1 MLRGIVMTFTLKRI
15 ADGTAVVEGKLS
27 TCARSLRRALKR
39 WAKLGRP
46 SGAGFS
52 NISFRRI
59 VREQV
64 LAHTLKRDTFF
75 TTYGTT
81 KVVPYPKTCANR
93 SYSAA
98 CISVLLALVLLCP
111 ALPSQQ
117 QSDYVFHA
125 ESELV
130 LVNVTVK
137 DKSGRFV
144 PGLKPEDLTILE
156 DNKPQKIVSFDV
168 ENVDNVP
175 ALDVAQAKPLP
186 ERPSGPA
193 SPAASAT
200 DTPAQAAQFKDRR
213 LIVLFFDLSG
223 MEPDE
228 IDRAVTSAEHYVD
241 TQMLPADLVSIVSL
255 GSSLVVNQD
264 FTTDHALLKKQLDA
278 FSTGSGQGF
287 EEGTT
292 GTTEGTPD
300 TGQPFTADDTEYNI
314 FNTDRRLEA
323 LRSVAERLSH
333 VQQKKSLIYFSSGM
347 DRTGIENQS
356 ELRAAVN
363 AAVRSNLAIY
373 TMDMRGLQALVAG
386 GEAQNAS
393 LRGVSAYSGQA
404 TLNALN
410 SNFTTQETLVTLASD
425 TGGRAFLDSNDFS
438 KIFKG
443 VQQDTSTYY
452 LLGYHSTNKARDGR
466 YRRII
471 VKSSVPGVKV
481 DYRRGYYAPA
491 DYQHSTNDEKERQL
505 EEELASE
512 LPATDF
518 PLYLGVA
525 YFRLEGNKFFVPI
538 SLVVPGSQIPFVRS
552 SDRDKAT
559 LDVIGMVLDNAH
571 HPLNRIR
578 DTVKLAV
585 STSTEV
591 QKKNVQYDTGMSLL
605 SGKYHLKFVVRENQ
619 TGRMGSFETD
629 IEVPELRAQPLK
641 MSSVVLASQIQT
653 ATVKRSA
660 DLNPLV
666 HGGSEIIPNIT
677 HVFSAAQHLLLY
689 YEVYDPAR
697 PAVADSARGEDSK
710 TSIRL
715 LTNVAFF
722 QGKAK
727 AYESSLVELTELT
740 TRDRKAAVFQLDV
753 PLTSFKPGFYTCQVN
768 VIDDAGGHFL
778 FPRIALLIRQE
789 SSRTAR

>member
-1 MLRGIVMTFTLKRI
+1 MI
-15 ADGTAVVEGKLS
+15 S
-27 TCARSLRRALKR
+27 TST
-39 WAKLGRP
+39 
-46 SGAGFS
+46 ST
-52 NISFRRI
+52 RI
-59 VREQV
+59 VDRV
-64 LAHTLKRDTFF
+64 LA
-75 TTYGTT
+75 
-81 KVVPYPKTCANR
+81 
-93 SYSAA
+93 
-98 CISVLLALVLLCP
+98 VLLTLALLCP

-117 QSDYVFHA
+117 QSDYVFHT

-130 LVNVTVK
+130 LVNVTVRDK
-137 DKSGRFV
+137 DGKFV
-144 PGLKPEDLTILE
+144 QGLKPEDFTILE
-156 DNKPQKIVSFDV
+156 DNKPQKVVSFDV
-168 ENVDNVP
+168 ENVDAVP
-175 ALDVAQAKPLP
+175 ALDVAQAKALP
-186 ERPSGPA
+186 DAVPA
-193 SPAASAT
+193 PAPPAT
-200 DTPAQAAQFKDRR
+200 KADAAAQFKDRR
-213 LIVLFFDLSG
+213 LIVLFFDLSA

-228 IDRAVTSAEHYVD
+228 IDHAVTSAEHYVD
-241 TQMLPADLVSIVSL
+241 TQMAPADLVSIVSL
-255 GSSLVVNQD
+255 GSSLLVNQD
-264 FTTDHALLKKQLDA
+264 FTADRALLKKQLDA
-278 FSTGSGQGF
+278 FSSGSGQGF

-323 LRSVAERLSH
+323 LRSVAEKLSH

-410 SNFTTQETLVTLASD
+410 SNFTTQETLVTLAAD

-452 LLGYHSTNKARDGR
+452 LLGYHSTNPARDGR

-471 VKSSVPGVKV
+471 VKTKLPGVKI

-491 DYQHSTNDEKERQL
+491 DFKHSTQDDKERQL

-512 LPATDF
+512 LPATDL

-525 YFRLEGNKFFVPI
+525 YFRQENNKFFVPI

-559 LDVIGMVLDNAH
+559 LDVIGMVLDNEH

-585 STSTEV
+585 STTTEV

-619 TGRMGSFETD
+619 TGSMGSFETD
-629 IEVPELRAQPLK
+629 IEVPDLKAQPLK
-641 MSSVVLASQIQT
+641 MSSVVMASQIQT
-653 ATVKRSA
+653 VKKSA
-660 DLNPLV
+660 NLNPLIRD
-666 HGGSEIIPNIT
+666 GSEIIPNIT
-677 HVFSAAQHLLLY
+677 HVFSATQHLFLY

-697 PAVADSARGEDSK
+697 PAVTAPARAADSAKGTDSAK
-710 TSIRL
+710 GNDNKSAIRL
-715 LTNVAFF
+715 LSNVAFF

-727 AYESSLVELTELT
+727 AYESSLVELTDLNARE
-740 TRDRKAAVFQLDV
+740 RKAAVFQLDI
-753 PLTSFKPGFYTCQVN
+753 PLTSLKPGFYTCQVN

-778 FPRIALLIRQE
+778 FPRLALLIRQE
-789 SSRTAR
+789 SKQESKQNTAGAAR

>member
-1 MLRGIVMTFTLKRI
+1 MTFTPNRFADRAI
-15 ADGTAVVEGKLS
+15 A
-27 TCARSLRRALKR
+27 
-39 WAKLGRP
+39 
-46 SGAGFS
+46 
-52 NISFRRI
+52 
-59 VREQV
+59 
-64 LAHTLKRDTFF
+64 
-75 TTYGTT
+75 
-81 KVVPYPKTCANR
+81 
-93 SYSAA
+93 
-98 CISVLLALVLLCP
+98 VLLALVLLC
-111 ALPSQQ
+111 AASPSQQ

-125 ESELV
+125 ESDLV
-130 LVNVTVK
+130 LVNVTVR
-137 DKSGRFV
+137 DKSGKFV
-144 PGLKPEDLTILE
+144 PGLKPEDFTILE

-168 ENVDNVP
+168 ENVDAVP

-186 ERPSGPA
+186 E
-193 SPAASAT
+193 AASG
-200 DTPAQAAQFKDRR
+200 QASGAASTADVAAEFKDRR
-213 LIVLFFDLSG
+213 LIVLFFDLSA

-228 IDRAVTSAEHYVD
+228 IARAVTSAEHYVD
-241 TQMLPADLVSIVSL
+241 TQMAPADLVSIVSL
-255 GSSLVVNQD
+255 GSSLLVNQD
-264 FTTDHALLKKQLDA
+264 FTTDHALLKKQLDT
-278 FSTGSGQGF
+278 FSSGSGQGF

-300 TGQPFTADDTEYNI
+300 TGQPFTADDMEYNI

-323 LRSVAERLSH
+323 LRSVAEKLAH

-373 TMDMRGLQALVAG
+373 TMDMRGLQALVVG
-386 GEAQNAS
+386 GEAQSAS

-452 LLGYHSTNKARDGR
+452 LLGYHSTNTARDGR
-466 YRRII
+466 YRRIV
-471 VKSSVPGVKV
+471 VKSNLPGAKM

-491 DYQHSTNDEKERQL
+491 DFRHSTNDDKERQL

-512 LPATDF
+512 LPATDL

-559 LDVIGMVLDNAH
+559 LDVIGMVLDSEH

-591 QKKNVQYDTGMSLL
+591 QKKNVQYDAGMSLL

-629 IEVPELRAQPLK
+629 IEVPELKAQPLN
-641 MSSVVLASQIQT
+641 MSSVVLASQIQP
-653 ATVKRSA
+653 VKVKTSA
-660 DLNPLV
+660 NLNPLV
-666 HGGSEIIPNIT
+666 RDGSEIIPNVT
-677 HVFSAAQHLLLY
+677 HVFSATQHLLLY

-697 PAVADSARGEDSK
+697 PPVADSARGADSRRDSENK
-710 TSIRL
+710 PGIRL
-715 LTNVAFF
+715 LSNVAFF

-727 AYESSLVELTELT
+727 AYESSLVELTELNA
-740 TRDRKAAVFQLDV
+740 RERKAAVFQLDV
-753 PLTSFKPGFYTCQVN
+753 PLTSLKPGFYTCQVN

-778 FPRIALLIRQE
+778 FPRLALLIRQE
-789 SSRTAR
+789 SPSAAR

>member
-1 MLRGIVMTFTLKRI
+1 MTFAPTRF
-15 ADGTAVVEGKLS
+15 ADKAVAVVLAFVIL
-27 TCARSLRRALKR
+27 CA
-39 WAKLGRP
+39 P
-46 SGAGFS
+46 
-52 NISFRRI
+52 
-59 VREQV
+59 
-64 LAHTLKRDTFF
+64 
-75 TTYGTT
+75 
-81 KVVPYPKTCANR
+81 
-93 SYSAA
+93 
-98 CISVLLALVLLCP
+98 
-111 ALPSQQ
+111 LPSQQ
-117 QSDYVFHA
+117 QSEYLFHA
-125 ESELV
+125 QTDLV
-130 LVNVTVK
+130 LVNVTVR
-137 DKSGRFV
+137 DKSGKFV
-144 PGLKPEDLTILE
+144 QGLKAEDFTILE
-156 DNKPQKIVSFDV
+156 DNKAQKVVSFDV
-168 ENVDNVP
+168 ENVDAVP
-175 ALDVAQAKPLP
+175 QLDVTQAKPLP
-186 ERPSGPA
+186 ELAARQTS
-193 SPAASAT
+193 AASAA
-200 DTPAQAAQFKDRR
+200 DTAAQFKDRR
-213 LIVLFFDLSG
+213 LIVLFFDLSA

-228 IDRAVTSAEHYVD
+228 IEHAVTSAERYVD
-241 TQMLPADLVSIVSL
+241 AQMAPADLVSIVSL
-255 GSSLVVNQD
+255 GSSLLVNQD
-264 FTTDHALLKKQLDA
+264 FTADRALLKKQLQA
-278 FSTGSGQGF
+278 FSSGSGQGF

-323 LRSVAERLSH
+323 LRSVAEKLAQ

-393 LRGVSAYSGQA
+393 LRGVSAYSGQS

-438 KIFKG
+438 KIFTG

-452 LLGYHSTNKARDGR
+452 LLGYHSTNAARDGR
-466 YRRII
+466 YRRIE
-471 VKSSVPGVKV
+471 VKINVPGVKI
-481 DYRRGYYAPA
+481 DYRRGYYASA
-491 DYQHSTNDEKERQL
+491 DYQHSTKDDKERQL

-512 LPATDF
+512 LPATDL

-525 YFRLEGNKFFVPI
+525 YFRLEGSKFFVPI

-559 LDVIGMVLDNAH
+559 LDVIGMVLDSDH

-585 STSTEV
+585 NTSAEV
-591 QKKNVQYDTGMSLL
+591 QKKNVQYDTGTSLL

-629 IEVPELRAQPLK
+629 IEVPELKAQPLK
-641 MSSVVLASQIQT
+641 MSSVVLASQIQP
-653 ATVKRSA
+653 VKKSA
-660 DLNPLV
+660 NLNPLI
-666 HGGSEIIPNIT
+666 HDGSEIIPNIT
-677 HVFSAAQHLLLY
+677 HVFSATQHLLLY
-689 YEVYDPAR
+689 YEVYDPAW
-697 PAVADSARGEDSK
+697 PVTGSERGGDNK
-710 TSIRL
+710 PGIRL

-727 AYESSLVELTELT
+727 TYESSLVELTELNA
-740 TRDRKAAVFQLDV
+740 RDRKAAVFQLDV
-753 PLTSFKPGFYTCQVN
+753 PLASLKPGFYTCQVN
-768 VIDDAGGHFL
+768 VIDDIGGHFL
-778 FPRIALLIRQE
+778 FPRLALLIRGE
-789 SSRTAR
+789 AKGST

>member
-1 MLRGIVMTFTLKRI
+1 MISGP
-15 ADGTAVVEGKLS
+15 
-27 TCARSLRRALKR
+27 
-39 WAKLGRP
+39 RP
-46 SGAGFS
+46 STHRAF
-52 NISFRRI
+52 
-59 VREQV
+59 
-64 LAHTLKRDTFF
+64 A
-75 TTYGTT
+75 
-81 KVVPYPKTCANR
+81 
-93 SYSAA
+93 
-98 CISVLLALVLLCP
+98 VLLALVLLCTD
-111 ALPSQQ
+111 LPSQEQ
-117 QSDYVFHA
+117 SEYVLHVQSD
-125 ESELV
+125 LV

-137 DKSGRFV
+137 DKNGKFV
-144 PGLKPEDLTILE
+144 EGLKPENFTILE

-168 ENVDNVP
+168 ENVDAAP
-175 ALDVAQAKPLP
+175 ASDVAQAKPLA
-186 ERPSGPA
+186 EPSGQT
-193 SPAASAT
+193 SGASAAT
-200 DTPAQAAQFKDRR
+200 SAATQSASQFKDRR
-213 LIVLFFDLSG
+213 LIVLFFDLSA

-228 IDRAVTSAEHYVD
+228 IDHAVTSAEHYVD
-241 TQMLPADLVSIVSL
+241 TQMAPADLVSIVSL
-255 GSSLVVNQD
+255 GSSLLVNQD
-264 FTTDHALLKKQLDA
+264 FTTDRTLLKKQLDQ
-278 FSTGSGQGF
+278 FSSGSGQGF

-300 TGQPFTADDTEYNI
+300 SGQPFTADDTEYNI

-323 LRSVAERLSH
+323 LRSVAEKLAY

-393 LRGVSAYSGQA
+393 LRGVSAYSGQS

-425 TGGRAFLDSNDFS
+425 TGGRAFLDSNDFT

-443 VQQDTSTYY
+443 VQEDTSTYY
-452 LLGYHSTNKARDGR
+452 LLGYHSANAARDGH
-466 YRRII
+466 YRRIV
-471 VKSSVPGVKV
+471 VKSNVPGVKI

-491 DYQHSTNDEKERQL
+491 DYQHATKDDKERQL

-512 LPATDF
+512 MASTDL

-525 YFRLEGNKFFVPI
+525 YFRLENNKFFVPM

-559 LDVIGMVLDNAH
+559 LDIIGMVLDSEH

-578 DTVKLAV
+578 ETVKLAV
-585 STSTEV
+585 NTSAAV

-629 IEVPELRAQPLK
+629 INVPDLKAQPLK
-641 MSSVVLASQIQT
+641 MSSVVLASQTQP
-653 ATVKRSA
+653 AKKGA
-660 DLNPLV
+660 NPNPLV
-666 HGGSEIIPNIT
+666 HDGSEIVPSIT
-677 HVFSAAQHLLLY
+677 HVFSATQHLLLY
-689 YEVYDPAR
+689 YEVYDPAQ
-697 PAVADSARGEDSK
+697 PAMPDSARGEQNK
-710 TSIRL
+710 AGIRL
-715 LTNVAFF
+715 LSNVAFF

-727 AYESSLVELTELT
+727 AYESSLVELTELNA
-740 TRDRKAAVFQLDV
+740 RERKAAVFQLDL
-753 PLTSFKPGFYTCQVN
+753 PLASLKPGFYTCQVN

-778 FPRIALLIRQE
+778 FPRLALLIRTEPKQ
-789 SSRTAR
+789 